1 MAIVSLPPEKQN
13 RQTASPGAQ
22 ILQIFSFKIPRNI
35 RSFGSTHACPASL
48 CLPSEPCFRAS
59 SVIHFLCHCQRAT
72 NRFAFKHLTKNFL
85 FGCLFFETGFLWVAL
100 AVLERRDPPASDSRV
115 LGFKVSCKRLDL
127 YLIFPLYLTIT
138 EPGVSFN
145 SGFIYLVL
153 KSHDGLFHPSTI
165 PKSRNLTFQSFT
177 SFI

>member
-1 MAIVSLPPEKQN
+1 MENARLQKFRKPVLGLGKLRMAIVSLPPEKQN

-100 AVLERRDPPASDSRV
+100 AVLELA
-115 LGFKVSCKRLDL
+115 LWTRLAL
-127 YLIFPLYLTIT
+127 NSEVCLPLL
-138 EPGVSFN
+138 
-145 SGFIYLVL
+145 
-153 KSHDGLFHPSTI
+153 
-165 PKSRNLTFQSFT
+165 PKCWD
-177 SFI
+177 